1 MNPRITESESA
12 ALPLGDTPV
21 YYFERLNHS
30 ALLLYHYKKDMSS
43 IFEIF
48 LLFNLLALYL
58 NLYAKEYIIYIGIIF
73 RNYYELYI
81 YS

>member
-1 MNPRITESESA
+1 
-12 ALPLGDTPV
+12 V